1 MSVAVAVGFF
11 ALAGVAAETGVITLI
26 YLDHAMK
33 ELQAERA
40 AEGKEFTRPT
50 NAGSAFRPIASS
62 GMNGSAPTDTG
73 FASSMNFLHRWL

>member
-11 ALAGVAAETGVITLI
+11 ALAGVAAETGVITMI

-40 AEGKEFTRPT
+40 AEGKEFTR
-50 NAGSAFRPIASS
+50 ADQCGKRVRPIASS